1 MELLKLYTALMR
13 RKWLVIQSVLF
24 FAVAG
29 VVLALV
35 LPKNYTASARVLVN
49 SSDAALSVLSDLGL
63 SEIATGL
70 SSSSDDV
77 TNKISLSTTRP
88 ILEQVIWKLQL
99 RDGDGVPLT
108 SEQLLV
114 AGLTGELEA
123 RANIAVTQQQSTDIL
138 VFEARAD
145 DPELAR
151 LLADTAV
158 AMAISNA
165 QERARIETREAR
177 QFIEAQLQ
185 VVQQEFDLALQQI
198 ADAQAAEKVIDLE
211 SEMRAAIS
219 RLSELLLA
227 LEENAAAVQ
236 EIRARLAEARALQG
250 RESAQAIAPS
260 TLSSNAEIQTLVE
273 RLVTLRQERASELS
287 EKTAQ
292 HPDVQRIDG
301 LIAQI
306 EGDLVNALEDQHA
319 MDPAMQ
325 ALEIQLAGLENKGD
339 EIGAAIDRTTAEFS
353 QYPDKMRRLSQL
365 QLAAEA
371 AETVYQSLQEQR
383 YQIGVAEAMTMSDL
397 QMVEPA
403 IFPDKHSSPKVV
415 VNLILGLIIGASFGL
430 GLALLFEYLDD
441 SVKTP
446 EDVAEVWPLPRLGLV
461 PRFGAGA
468 GARVIDE
475 MAPTDPIAEAYRTV
489 RNALRFASLDRPL
502 RMIAV
507 TSALPGEG
515 KSTTA
520 TNLAITLARDGLRVL
535 LVDCDLRRPTQHR
548 AFKGA
553 SNAAGVT
560 GVLTDQIAVEAAIQP
575 TTVPNLSL
583 LSSGPTPPDPGRLIE
598 SHRLHDLLRG
608 LVERYDMVVV
618 DTPPSLVV
626 GDAFS
631 LARVA
636 DGTVLVVASMSTSR
650 RLLADLRLRWEAQG
664 LPLLGHV
671 LNRVNLQA
679 TGYGQY
685 LKVYKHYENA
695 SKGGAS

>member
-13 RKWLVIQSVLF
+13 RKWLVLQSIVF
-24 FAVAG
+24 FTVAG
-29 VVLALV
+29 VILALV

-63 SEIATGL
+63 SEIASGL
-70 SSSSDDV
+70 NSSSDDV

-88 ILEQVIWKLQL
+88 ILDQVIWKLQL
-99 RDGDGVPLT
+99 RDSDGLPLT

-158 AMAISNA
+158 AMAIANA

-185 VVQQEFDLALQQI
+185 VVQQEFDLALQHI

-219 RLSELLLA
+219 RLSELMLA

-250 RESAQAIAPS
+250 RENAQAIAPS

-339 EIGAAIDRTTAEFS
+339 EIRAAIDRTTAEFS

-415 VNLILGLIIGASFGL
+415 VNLIIGFIIGASFGL

-461 PRFGAGA
+461 PRFGVGA
-468 GARVIDE
+468 GSRAIDE

-489 RNALRFASLDRPL
+489 RNALRFVSLDRPL

-560 GVLTDQIAVEAAIQP
+560 GVLTDQVAVEAAVQP
-575 TTVPNLSL
+575 TTVANLWL

-598 SHRLHDLLRG
+598 SHRLHDLLRA
-608 LVERYDMVVV
+608 LAERYDMVVV